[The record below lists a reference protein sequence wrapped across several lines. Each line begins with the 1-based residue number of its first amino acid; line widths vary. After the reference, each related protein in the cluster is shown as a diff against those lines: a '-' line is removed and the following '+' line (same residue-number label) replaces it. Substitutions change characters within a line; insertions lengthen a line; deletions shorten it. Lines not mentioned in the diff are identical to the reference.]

1 MPKIALNQGIRSL
14 LMIVTLGI
22 TSGINAVADAQ
33 QAQQASP
40 IFGDITIKPQ
50 FSPDPLTVRGMS
62 GGSVPA
68 RNVAGRS
75 KTPTG
80 PCTGFVDDTPGHRLR
95 LTSAFEYLKLL
106 VQSPQDT
113 TMIVRGPGG
122 TWCNDDF
129 EGKNPG
135 IVGEW
140 LPGDYQVWV
149 GSYEKDQYFPY
160 TLQIT
165 EAQ

>member
-1 MPKIALNQGIRSL
+1 
-14 LMIVTLGI
+14 MIMTLGI
-22 TSGINAVADAQ
+22 TSVFHAVANAQ
-33 QAQQASP
+33 EAPP
-40 IFGDITIKPQ
+40 IFGDITIKRQ

-62 GGSVPA
+62 GGSVPGKK
-68 RNVAGRS
+68 VAGRS
-75 KTPTG
+75 ETPTG
-80 PCTGFVDDTPGHRLR
+80 PCTGFVDETPGHTLK

-106 VQSPQDT
+106 VESPQDT
-113 TMIVRGPGG
+113 TMIVKGPGG

-140 LPGDYQVWV
+140 LPGSYQIWV
-149 GSYEKDQYFPY
+149 GSYEKDKYYPY

-165 EAQ
+165 EVK

>member
-1 MPKIALNQGIRSL
+1 MSKIILNKGIKLS
-14 LMIVTLGI
+14 LMIVMVSVSAAI
-22 TSGINAVADAQ
+22 HVIADAQ
-33 QAQQASP
+33 EAPP
-40 IFGDITIKPQ
+40 IFGDITINQQ

-62 GGSVPA
+62 GGSVPGKQI
-68 RNVAGRS
+68 AGRS
-75 KTPTG
+75 ETPTG
-80 PCTGFVDDTPGHRLR
+80 PCTGFVDETPGHTLK
-95 LTSAFEYLKLL
+95 LKSAFEYLKLL

-113 TMIVRGPGG
+113 TMIVKGPGG

-149 GSYEKDQYFPY
+149 GSYEQGKYFPY

-165 EAQ
+165 EVK

>member
-1 MPKIALNQGIRSL
+1 MSKIALNQRIKLS

-22 TSGINAVADAQ
+22 TSGIHAVADAQ
-33 QAQQASP
+33 EASP
-40 IFGDITIKPQ
+40 IFGDITINQK

-62 GGSVPA
+62 GGSVA
-68 RNVAGRS
+68 GNKVAGRS
-75 KTPTG
+75 ETPTG
-80 PCTGFVDDTPGHRLR
+80 PCTGFVGETPGHTFK
-95 LTSAFEYLKLL
+95 LTSGFEYLKLL

-113 TMIVRGPGG
+113 TLIVKGPGG

-129 EGKNPG
+129 DGKNPG

-140 LPGDYQVWV
+140 LPGDYQIWV
-149 GSYEKDQYFPY
+149 GSYEKDKYFPY

-165 EAQ
+165 QVN

>member
-1 MPKIALNQGIRSL
+1 MSKIALNQGIRLS

-22 TSGINAVADAQ
+22 TSGIHAVADAQ

-40 IFGDITIKPQ
+40 IFGDITIKRQ

-62 GGSVPA
+62 GGSVPG

-80 PCTGFVDDTPGHRLR
+80 PCTGFVDETPGHILK
-95 LTSAFEYLKLL
+95 LTSGFDYLKLV

-113 TMIVRGPGG
+113 TMIVKGPGG

-140 LPGDYQVWV
+140 LPGDYQIWV
-149 GSYEKDQYFPY
+149 GSYQKDKYFPY

-165 EAQ
+165 QL